1 MLPHM
6 TPIAPHTVP
15 TIPCTASTIPCT
27 TSTIMPSISP
37 VVPRTM
43 PLYRHSTLTAH
54 KDDNTYQHHQQQA
67 YLNATTG
74 ALIGTTDIR
83 LFTKHI
89 SGHKR
94 GSVTKGIGHKG
105 ISHKG
110 IILKGI
116 SHKGISH
123 KGISHKGISHKGNQP
138 RRSLM
143 SQRSR
148 MAQRGIVDSEEVE
161 EVLAKDGLGHLCH
174 KDEGNG
180 HGDDPAQQEDVDAEE
195 GETDRATI
203 G

>member
-6 TPIAPHTVP
+6 TPIAPHTVPTISHTVP

-89 SGHKR
+89 SGHKKGSGTKESVTKESVTKESATK
-94 GSVTKGIGHKG
+94 GSVTKGI
-105 ISHKG
+105 SHKWD
-110 IILKGI
+110 
-116 SHKGISH
+116 
-123 KGISHKGISHKGNQP
+123 QP

-148 MAQRGIVDSEEVE
+148 MTLRGIVDSEEVE